1 MNEKTTFVLIAAGTA
16 VALYFVN
23 QAGQNI
29 GAGVGTGAEL
39 AGGGVGA
46 AAVIGVLILLL

>member
-23 QAGQNI
+23 QA
-29 GAGVGTGAEL
+29 EL